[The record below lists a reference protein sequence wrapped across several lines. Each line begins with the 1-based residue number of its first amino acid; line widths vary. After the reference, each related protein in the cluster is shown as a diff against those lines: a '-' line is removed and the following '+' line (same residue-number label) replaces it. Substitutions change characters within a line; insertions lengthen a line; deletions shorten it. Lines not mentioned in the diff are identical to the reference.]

1 MADARKQNLTQRA
14 LDEEDEDNFDR
25 GDEDFELDSP
35 TKTGAVRCF
44 EL

>member
-25 GDEDFELDSP
+25 DDEDFEHDSP